1 MVWYEADCCE
11 YVMLRLAQ
19 NTRIDEIRIEGWP
32 ALLYAR
38 KHNYGRL
45 KKLVAE
51 NNAELKVEEREGE
64 GEEGEDYE
72 KTYDEGEIG
81 EDFDVSGEEG
91 NLDHKSDWSE
101 IRQLQ
106 NHVTEIETGLHMR
119 LREVKA
125 NLAIAELEKNQVVL
139 TLGGQVGGLQKKLNK
154 MEQSN
159 ERLKWE
165 IAELKT
171 AVGVVKCQKKKMEKN
186 LMLENNQLKKQLQ
199 ETLLEIE
206 RASAK
211 KPEVVPQDEEKY
223 VDQEDGN
230 CSSKEASV
238 ESQGCH
244 YDWLLKR
251 NKSDD
256 HHRSKCNVHENGEV
270 EEDIFNV
277 DKMFEKAPSK
287 CELAKRFSSQIE
299 ELEKLFDVKR
309 DLAVANAK
317 LKGQLALQELE
328 QKRQLEE
335 VTTKNKRL
343 EKLLEGIRCKYKQS
357 RAKNEES
364 VSIFAVACAI
374 VEKYLQV
381 LSECEVH
388 SGHGTCTTADESENC
403 TSHTFKDF
411 LQRISIDMKA
421 ALLKMLKSIDCELGP
436 DSLQEFTR
444 DISSIKKDL
453 LFFFSGTSCQESLW
467 TKSLSQTPEDFN
479 IKMPLDFKPSDR
491 EIEAVKSSFLVHPAG

>member
-64 GEEGEDYE
+64 GEEGEDYD

-81 EDFDVSGEEG
+81 EEVDASGEEG
-91 NLDHKSDWSE
+91 DLYHKSDWSE
-101 IRQLQ
+101 IKQLQ
-106 NHVTEIETGLHMR
+106 DHVTEIETGLHMR
-119 LREVKA
+119 LRELKA
-125 NLAIAELEKNQVVL
+125 NLAIAKLEKNQVVL
-139 TLGGQVGGLQKKLNK
+139 NLGGQVGGLQKKLNK
-154 MEQSN
+154 MEQAN

-186 LMLENNQLKKQLQ
+186 LMLENNRLKKQVQ
-199 ETLLEIE
+199 EALLEVD
-206 RASAK
+206 RASAR

-223 VDQEDGN
+223 VDQEDVN
-230 CSSKEASV
+230 CSTKEAST
-238 ESQGCH
+238 ESQECH
-244 YDWLLKR
+244 YDWLQKQIK
-251 NKSDD
+251 NDD
-256 HHRSKCNVHENGEV
+256 HSRSKCNAHENGEL
-270 EEDIFNV
+270 EDFVNV
-277 DKMFEKAPSK
+277 DKMFEKVPSK

-299 ELEKLFDVKR
+299 ELEKLFDVKI

-335 VTTKNKRL
+335 VTTENKRL
-343 EKLLEGIRCKYKQS
+343 EKLIDDIRCKYKQS
-357 RAKNEES
+357 RVKNQKS

-374 VEKYLQV
+374 VEKYLEV
-381 LSECEVH
+381 SSECEVH
-388 SGHGTCTTADESENC
+388 SSYGTSPTTDESESC
-403 TSHTFKDF
+403 TTHTYEDC
-411 LQRISIDMKA
+411 LQQPYNDMKA
-421 ALLKMLKSIDCELGP
+421 ALLKMLKSLDCEIGA

-453 LFFFSGTSCQESLW
+453 LFFFSGRSSQEFLW
-467 TKSLSQTPEDFN
+467 TRSLSQTPEEFN
-479 IKMPLDFKPSDR
+479 TEMPLDFKPSER